1 MSSIAIAEAVVAGL
15 IVLLVGFLAPKVW
28 RYLRK
33 AGAFRARKDGI
44 RQRETPKSPKVLPD
58 VRPEINQEGE
68 ISITLTK
75 AQAEDLQAFVEN
87 PRLDDSELSIENVP
101 KLVISID
108 RKTTIQEGGSLR
120 LRKKAPPAQYFKVF
134 IDGHQALTVSLKMDV
149 TYYSLEEKTIKYE
162 NHKQNFPLL
171 IALKQ
176 VNNSITI
183 DVNLREDLFGL
194 KTCISAAEFLVRF
207 NGASKIELRNQK
219 GGLNYALTPLPSTKQ
234 DESLNRS
241 RELLD
246 LLEKLGKL
254 REANIL
260 EERPV
265 PIALND
271 SDAQVIWDLYANYLD
286 PAGDI
291 RISGFWLSLQRPQI
305 SEILEHRDPTGGA
318 QGIRFKQPDYI
329 ESIRFLRR
337 TLTLYGRTQDVEAV
351 RIQRPWWIRLQA
363 MLPWTKTIRVYFIK
377 AAPARRR
384 YDRIKLT

>member
-1 MSSIAIAEAVVAGL
+1 LSNIAIAEAVVAGL
-15 IVLLVGFLAPKVW
+15 IVLFLGFLASQGW
-28 RYLRK
+28 RQYKK
-33 AGAFRARKDGI
+33 AGAFRARKDPP
-44 RQRETPKSPKVLPD
+44 RQRKAPKNPKIPPE
-58 VRPEINQEGE
+58 VRPEINQEGK
-68 ISITLTK
+68 ITLTLTE

-101 KLVISID
+101 SLVLST
-108 RKTTIQEGGSLR
+108 RSKTTIQKGASLR
-120 LRKKAPPAQYFKVF
+120 LRKKAPPAQYFQVF
-134 IDGHQALTVSLKMDV
+134 IDEHRALTVSLKMDV
-149 TYYSLEEKTIKYE
+149 TYYSFEEKTVEYE

-171 IALKQ
+171 ITLRQ
-176 VNNSITI
+176 VNDSITI
-183 DVNLREDLFGL
+183 DVKLREDLFGL
-194 KTCISAAEFLVRF
+194 QTCISAAEFLVKF
-207 NGASKIELRNQK
+207 NGASKIDLRNRK
-219 GGLNYALTPLPSTKQ
+219 GGPNYSLIPLPSTKQ

-246 LLEKLGKL
+246 LLEKLRKL

-271 SDAQVIWDLYANYLD
+271 SDAEVIWDLYANYLD

-305 SEILEHRDPTGGA
+305 SEILEHRDPTEGT
-318 QGIRFKQPDYI
+318 QGVRFKQPDYI

-351 RIQRPWWIRLQA
+351 KIHRPWWIRLQA
-363 MLPWTKTIRVYFIK
+363 MLPWIKTVRVYFIK